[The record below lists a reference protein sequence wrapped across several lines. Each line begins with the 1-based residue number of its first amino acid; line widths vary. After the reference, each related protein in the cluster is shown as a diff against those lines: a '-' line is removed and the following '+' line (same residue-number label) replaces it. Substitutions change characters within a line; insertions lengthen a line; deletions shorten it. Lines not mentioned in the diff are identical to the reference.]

1 MKPPPVVTGVS
12 PKFGTPL
19 TKITIRGENLGTS
32 KADLIGVFI
41 CKINCTL
48 TSEWQSNSKIVC
60 RTGSGLGKGDIIVL
74 TKSGGKGT
82 CTVGFTGLPPKK
94 VGPLEKSS
102 VWVDESEYIDQRLD
116 RNQKQTALSL
126 RSDPLG
132 LNSDDSV
139 SKAPSNMNLPEMY
152 PNGSPDPTDENF
164 VPAWFLI
171 ERHFTTSF
179 KELKEGHTYMKR
191 RANKNTNNA
200 PLNHVKDSLPVFFE
214 VQEML
219 SSIHQRMIK
228 DEAGRNNEN
237 ITTNLE
243 SYLKEASEKANML
256 FTTVLNSKDRADSIR
271 NTLGVLQRFKFLF
284 YLPLNIQRNIEK
296 GDYGVV
302 INDYEKAKSLFAETD
317 VSVFKRI
324 YSEVEERIARFR
336 EKLRGELVQL
346 PLPLS
351 RQKSLIRYLLELH
364 EQGDPA
370 WDCLINQ
377 HEWVQDQL
385 LKCKDKYLTRA
396 NKVFNASIGDSSKTT
411 EVPQEFLEELAQLA
425 VSQIPEHWHLWEQYS
440 TGIILSETGEKTKD
454 VDRLKQ
460 TASRHSKQMKGLLR
474 DTIILFV
481 NLLRAAFLPATLNFN
496 DADEEDMKERTSY
509 GIWPNAHI
517 PAITL
522 AECVRTARNVLR
534 TLSQLKLADN
544 TLQSL
549 EELIHDIR
557 VLCLS
562 SFMQEASSSIS
573 TLTQDE
579 NWQVDKIGI
588 TSLPIAFENLIS
600 KLIVTL
606 QETLQSQGKEE
617 GVFTREAVQ
626 NRVCELTTSIFTTYV
641 SCMEQLAFNEV
652 DATPGG
658 TTVERGTVTEPR
670 IGRPPLE
677 KRIIIVLSN
686 LRYAKL
692 KIMTPM
698 LQRFHELSFPRMPQ
712 TKKHAENAFIDLDE
726 RLFASY
732 LEQRIEP
739 LSATLEPGMYSGYFS
754 WADCLRPSGVRPYIK
769 TALTGIITIHAEVY
783 TISPQLV
790 KRIIQETIK
799 SLAEELLRLVQCVQ
813 KFSANGSLQA
823 RLETLALQQSTILYA
838 TEESNKTF
846 EDACAALPQL
856 GSGAE
861 KKLLEELL
869 NRFKSG
875 MLFHLKCLEAPIDI
889 EY

>member
-1 MKPPPVVTGVS
+1 MGPPPVVTGVS

-32 KADLIGVFI
+32 KADLIGVLI
-41 CKINCTL
+41 CNKDCTL

-60 RTGSGLGKGDIIVL
+60 RTGSGFGKGDIIVF
-74 TKSGGKGT
+74 TKSGGKGSS
-82 CTVGFTGLPPKK
+82 TVGFTGLPPKK
-94 VGPLEKSS
+94 VGPLEKSA
-102 VWVDESEYIDQRLD
+102 VWVDESEYVDQRLD

-139 SKAPSNMNLPEMY
+139 SRAPSNMNLPEMY

-237 ITTNLE
+237 ITANLE
-243 SYLKEASEKANML
+243 SLLAEASEKAGLL

-296 GDYGVV
+296 GDYSVV

-324 YSEVEERIARFR
+324 YAEVEDRIAKFR
-336 EKLRGELVQL
+336 VKLRNELVEL
-346 PLPLS
+346 PLPLY

-370 WDCLINQ
+370 WDCLNNQ
-377 HEWVQDQL
+377 HEWVQGQL
-385 LKCKDKYLTRA
+385 LKCKDKYLLRA
-396 NKVFNASIGDSSKTT
+396 NKEHNASSGDSSKTT
-411 EVPQEFLEELAQLA
+411 DVPREFLEELAQLA

-440 TGIILSETGEKTKD
+440 TGIILSETGEKSTD

-460 TASRHSKQMKGLLR
+460 MASKHSKQMKGLLR

-481 NLLRAAFLPATLNFN
+481 NLLRAAFLPATLNFD

-517 PAITL
+517 PANTL

-534 TLSQLKLADN
+534 TLSQLKLAEN

-549 EELIHDIR
+549 EDLIHDMR

-562 SFMQEASSSIS
+562 SSMQEASSSIS
-573 TLTQDE
+573 LLKREE
-579 NWQVDKIGI
+579 NWQVDKTGI
-588 TSLPIAFENLIS
+588 TSLPPAFENLVS

-626 NRVCELTTSIFTTYV
+626 SRVCELTTSLFTTYV
-641 SCMEQLAFNEV
+641 SCMEQLAFN
-652 DATPGG
+652 DATSNASA
-658 TTVERGTVTEPR
+658 TSTNVEPQIEKPA
-670 IGRPPLE
+670 LE

-692 KIMTPM
+692 KIMAPM
-698 LQRFHELSFPRMPQ
+698 LQCFHELSFPKMQQ
-712 TKKHAENAFIDLDE
+712 TKEQAESAFVDLDE

-732 LEQRIEP
+732 LEHRIEP

-754 WADCLRPSGVRPYIK
+754 WTDCVRPSGVRPYIK

-799 SLAEELLRLVQCVQ
+799 SLAEELLRLIQCVQ

-823 RLETLALQQSTILYA
+823 RLGILALQQSTILYA
-838 TEESNKTF
+838 TEQSNKTF
-846 EDACAALPQL
+846 EDACAVLPQL

-875 MLFHLKCLEAPIDI
+875 MLFHLKCLEAPIDV
-889 EY
+889 EDYE